1 MARRSD
7 PTAPAETPQRHRAT
21 DLPTESYVVSPRSV
35 GANMSSTF
43 RTDRDRGIKEYRQQ
57 LAELRKRWPRAF
69 PVDDED
75 VRPLAVD
82 ATYEIAAV
90 MGWSEPYTLG
100 VLSRW
105 KLAPVYC
112 QAVLC
117 HHRRVDLDGS
127 PAEMVEA
134 KAKDLAAKH
143 LARRAAGTAAKKAGK
158 SAASAAAK
166 SQPSSAAP
174 PDTPKQLRERV
185 RASLLRR
192 RA

>member
-1 MARRSD
+1 
-7 PTAPAETPQRHRAT
+7 
-21 DLPTESYVVSPRSV
+21 
-35 GANMSSTF
+35 MSSTF
-43 RTDRDRGIKEYRQQ
+43 RTERDRGIKEYRQQ

-90 MGWSEPYTLG
+90 MGWSHPYTLG

-127 PAEMVEA
+127 PAEMVDA
-134 KAKDLAAKH
+134 KAKDLAAKQLER
-143 LARRAAGTAAKKAGK
+143 LA
-158 SAASAAAK
+158 SS
-166 SQPSSAAP
+166 SSLSLEPSSFS
-174 PDTPKQLRERV
+174 QSVGERV
-185 RASLLRR
+185 GETASSFRMYSSVAAVR
-192 RA
+192 PT